1 VDQKLTIGGF
11 LLGCL
16 IITATMLAYN
26 RIEKLEDLVRKQQE
40 TIDMQTKAINLR
52 NFENQMLRN
61 MLGPRN

>member
-1 VDQKLTIGGF
+1 
-11 LLGCL
+11 
-16 IITATMLAYN
+16 MLAYN